1 MKRKKR
7 YEKLRGAIEEIIKK
21 KFENRGATLRKDTE
35 LTLLLFDTLAC
46 PYVKPETKKEI
57 LKTYGIV
64 NKTRQGAIIRKRGY
78 WFTKWVDFD
87 FRKELDAK
95 QSLEVY

>member
-1 MKRKKR
+1 M
-7 YEKLRGAIEEIIKK
+7 
-21 KFENRGATLRKDTE
+21 RKDTE

-46 PYVKPETKKEI
+46 PHIKPEIKQEI
-57 LKTYGIV
+57 LGIYGFV
-64 NKTRQGAIIRKRGY
+64 GKARQEAIIRKREC